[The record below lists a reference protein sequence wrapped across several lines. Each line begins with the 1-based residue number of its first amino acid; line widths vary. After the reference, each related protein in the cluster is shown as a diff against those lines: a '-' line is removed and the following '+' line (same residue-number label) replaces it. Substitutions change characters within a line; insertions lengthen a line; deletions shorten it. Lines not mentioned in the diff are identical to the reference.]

1 MADRAGGAPSPLKV
15 VSIIAAAC
23 FLFGVIIGVLI
34 LAPR

>member
-1 MADRAGGAPSPLKV
+1 MADRAGRARGPLKV

-23 FLFGVIIGVLI
+23 FLVGVIIGVLI